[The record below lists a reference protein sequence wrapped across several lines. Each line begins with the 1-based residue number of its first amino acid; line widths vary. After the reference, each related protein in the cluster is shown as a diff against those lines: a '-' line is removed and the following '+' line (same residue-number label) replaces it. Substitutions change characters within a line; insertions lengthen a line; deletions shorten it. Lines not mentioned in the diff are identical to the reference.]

1 VISTSDRQVLLYDI
15 ASGDL
20 LHTYKTADSSEL
32 ITLSNIGLSKS
43 MTFPPLMKVR
53 TMGSPIP
60 QGQVRFRSLLAGAGN
75 DKSIRVYDHETGTQ
89 LTTKWSHAESIT
101 GLLWLPNDSKTRQL
115 FVTAG
120 ADGCVVIWEL
130 ALPTSQ
136 QPVPRRFSPRSI
148 GHRFRRSME
157 DVFKHHE

>member
-1 VISTSDRQVLLYDI
+1 VLVHAGQRAWQLTHSLSHHRLGVNYSRFYDKRKFITSSLDRTVVIGQLDNTEEAEIVKTIHLARTHAVDIEVHSESTLVISTSDRQVLLYDV

-20 LHTYKTADSSEL
+20 LHAYKTADSSEL

-75 DKSIRVYDHETGTQ
+75 DKV
-89 LTTKWSHAESIT
+89 
-101 GLLWLPNDSKTRQL
+101 
-115 FVTAG
+115 
-120 ADGCVVIWEL
+120 
-130 ALPTSQ
+130 
-136 QPVPRRFSPRSI
+136 
-148 GHRFRRSME
+148 
-157 DVFKHHE
+157 